1 MLIITSV
8 IAITISIILSWRL
21 CNQKRTS
28 GMLASLL
35 PIILNH
41 SVDAITVPAPAP
53 LQRQLNVDNIVMQP
67 SPAYVSLDN
76 KSPQLYQNI

>member
-1 MLIITSV
+1 MLTITSV

-21 CNQKRTS
+21 CNQKKRN
-28 GMLASLL
+28 GMLAILL

-41 SVDAITVPAPAP
+41 SVDVITVPAPAS

-67 SPAYVSLDN
+67 SPAYISLDN
-76 KSPQLYQNI
+76 KSP